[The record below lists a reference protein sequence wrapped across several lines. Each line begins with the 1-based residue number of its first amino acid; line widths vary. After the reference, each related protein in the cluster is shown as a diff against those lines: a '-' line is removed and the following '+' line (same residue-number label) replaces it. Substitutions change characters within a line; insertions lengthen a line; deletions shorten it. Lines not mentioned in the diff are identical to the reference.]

1 MALLFQPLVY
11 FAAILWALCFAAY
24 GIYVLFQRSPAPV
37 MQRVVGL
44 LASILIGGAGAGAL
58 IGGLYLITEL
68 FGTL

>member
-11 FAAILWALCFAAY
+11 FAAVLWAVCFAGY
-24 GIYVLFQRSPAPV
+24 GIYVVFQRSPAPYT
-37 MQRVVGL
+37 QRIAGFV
-44 LASILIGGAGAGAL
+44 ASILVGGMGAGIL